1 MIVPER
7 RLWRSTV
14 CRAWNSPSNDTL
26 YFGIMRCSYGVATHF
41 RRLRHPRVR
50 RKIPCVSFFQ
60 STKWHFTHGFGK
72 LVCTTGKTCDD
83 DVLRGAAGREK
94 FPVGFLGEFI

>member
-1 MIVPER
+1 VP
-7 RLWRSTV
+7 LHTFGA
-14 CRAWNSPSNDTL
+14 CDT
-26 YFGIMRCSYGVATHF
+26 
-41 RRLRHPRVR
+41 PQVR

-60 STKWHFTHGFGK
+60 STKWHFSYGFGK

-83 DVLRGAAGREK
+83 DVLRGVAGREK

>member
-1 MIVPER
+1 MELSLKRHPLFRDYAVLI
-7 RLWRSTV
+7 
-14 CRAWNSPSNDTL
+14 
-26 YFGIMRCSYGVATHF
+26 GVATHF

-83 DVLRGAAGREK
+83 DVLRSAASLEK
-94 FPVGFLGEFI
+94 FPIGFLLGELI

>member
-1 MIVPER
+1 
-7 RLWRSTV
+7 
-14 CRAWNSPSNDTL
+14 
-26 YFGIMRCSYGVATHF
+26 
-41 RRLRHPRVR
+41 VR

-83 DVLRGAAGREK
+83 DVLRGGSQSGTV
-94 FPVGFLGEFI
+94 PIGFLGGLI